1 MLRDRGTGDTLQAL
15 GTGLEQVRAG
25 RLEAGGRPLE
35 ALEEE
40 ELGLVLLSLWQHAAE
55 QGG

>member
-1 MLRDRGTGDTLQAL
+1 MLRDRGTGDTVQAL
-15 GTGLEQVRAG
+15 GAGLEQVRAG
-25 RLEAGGRPLE
+25 RLE

-40 ELGLVLLSLWQHAAE
+40 ELGLVLLSLQQHAAE